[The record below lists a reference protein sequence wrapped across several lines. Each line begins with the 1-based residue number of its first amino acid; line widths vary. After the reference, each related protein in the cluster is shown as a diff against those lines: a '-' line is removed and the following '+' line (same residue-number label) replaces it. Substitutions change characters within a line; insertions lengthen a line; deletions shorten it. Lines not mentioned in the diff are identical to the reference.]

1 MADTNL
7 NTGTGPEQARTLERS
22 ANVKTQVVAFD
33 VGGAAGPEKLV
44 DSNNPVPVGDATL
57 ADLQNS
63 ILALNETMT
72 YLLGAM
78 LEKMPRL
85 DSADRLVARMVV
97 NGENDINS
105 PYAGIAANSVG
116 RPRPGARF
124 VRAFGPWR
132 RAGGAG
138 AAGPRRPSPQP
149 VQVDPVA

>member
-97 NGENDINS
+97 NGENDISS
-105 PYAGIAANSVG
+105 PYAGIAVNSVG
-116 RPRPGARF
+116 NPSTGAQFWRTF
-124 VRAFGPWR
+124 EPWNFSD
-132 RAGGAG
+132 AG
-138 AAGPRRPSPQP
+138 AARIYQQI
-149 VQVDPVA
+149 QVIA